1 LNSFIPIAVQYFWRV
16 AIRKEGI
23 SVYVSQSTTLAKYP
37 IGKREPRAFGVE
49 DRPPCSSCGAE
60 MHLFRRSPEPAH
72 HAYEVQIFSCMKCDA
87 EMTRSAD
94 RKGKPH
100 PSAVSIEL
108 ETLSRN
114 VARGEGLLC
123 EEE

>member
-1 LNSFIPIAVQYFWRV
+1 
-16 AIRKEGI
+16 
-23 SVYVSQSTTLAKYP
+23 VYASQFTTLAKYP
-37 IGKREPRAFGVE
+37 IGKREPRAFGVG
-49 DRPPCSSCGAE
+49 DRPPCPSCGAE
-60 MHLFRRSPEPAH
+60 MHLFRRSPEPGH

-100 PSAVSIEL
+100 SSAVSIEL

-114 VARGEGLLC
+114 VARRKGLLC
-123 EEE
+123 EGE